1 MHVKIH
7 RLVKDIDGNIL
18 AVKVKINGTKF
29 PRKFNAYYSVSTTAR
44 AKIEACIDYVDFI
57 ATRDKIL
64 KEIKWIKITLNLKGS
79 F

>member
-18 AVKVKINGTKF
+18 AAKVKINGVKF
-29 PRKFNAYYSVSTTAR
+29 PQKFNAYYSVSTISK

-57 ATRDKIL
+57 TLRG
-64 KEIKWIKITLNLKGS
+64 KE
-79 F
+79 